1 MSSMWIIT
9 KYSEK
14 TLLESFVHVVIIASA
29 LIKPTSAAN
38 EIIVNAFLT
47 LGNEAV
53 CCYTCAALKTKSSL
67 P

>member
-1 MSSMWIIT
+1 MSSMWNIK

-29 LIKPTSAAN
+29 LIKPTSAN

-53 CCYTCAALKTKSSL
+53 SCYTCACSL